1 MKDYIKP
8 TLVLA
13 VIALVMTA
21 FLAITNEVTTPI
33 IAENNAKIANESRA
47 LVLPEAD
54 DFEELTGDFPE
65 NTVDAYKATNGAGF
79 AITTTAKGYDSDPLK
94 IMVGIGAD
102 GTVTKINILA
112 SSETPGLGSK
122 VSEESFTN
130 QVIGMDASMEGY
142 EMISGATKSS
152 NAVKKAIQTAY
163 EVYDMVKGE

>member
-1 MKDYIKP
+1 MKEYLRP

-13 VIALVMTA
+13 IIALIMTA
-21 FLAITNEVTTPI
+21 FLAVANEITTPI
-33 IAENNAKIANESRA
+33 IAENNAKKANESRV

-54 DFEELTGDFPE
+54 TFEELSGDFPE
-65 NTVDAYKATNGAGF
+65 NTVDAYKASNGAGY

-94 IMVGIGAD
+94 IMVGINAD
-102 GTVTKINILA
+102 GKIEKINILA

-122 VSEESFTN
+122 VSNESFLN

-152 NAVKKAIQTAY
+152 TAVKKAIQTAY
-163 EVYDMVKGE
+163 EVYEMVKGE

>member
-13 VIALVMTA
+13 VICLVLTVC
-21 FLAITNEVTTPI
+21 LAVTYEVTQPI
-33 IAENNAKIANESRA
+33 IAENNAKAAQESRA

-54 DFEELTGDFPE
+54 TFEELTGNFPE
-65 NTVDAYKATNGAGF
+65 NTVGAFKAANGAGY
-79 AITTTAKGYDSDPLK
+79 AITVTAKGYDSDPLK
-94 IMVGIGAD
+94 IMVGIND
-102 GTVTKINILA
+102 EGTVERINVLA

-122 VSEESFTN
+122 VTEASFTDKI
-130 QVIGMDASMEGY
+130 IGMDRDMNGY

-152 NAVKKAIQTAY
+152 NAVKKAVQTAY